1 VDVASF
7 RSVLTAAAD
16 TALDKLV
23 VPGYSALGPAVRRLW
38 WAPDAAE
45 LVGRPEVLVTGAGSG
60 LGLATAT
67 GLARLG
73 ARVHLVGRSTERL
86 EQAVTAVRAR
96 VPGAA
101 LVVRPCDVSDLDA
114 VADLVTALSDDVV
127 ALHALV
133 HCAGLIPQRR
143 TTSAQGHELAFATHV
158 LGPYALTVGLRDLL
172 AADGDGRVVWVSSGG
187 MYPVPA
193 VTRDLEYT
201 SGEYKGVTAYARTKR
216 MQVAVAEHLAAT
228 FSRPGDPV
236 VHAMHPGWADTPGVS
251 GSIPG
256 FAAVTAAVLRT
267 AEQGADTIV
276 WLAAAA
282 EPARTTGLFWHDR
295 RPRPTQYLPL
305 LHDDPVAR
313 VRLFETCAQVSRA
326 RASR

>member
-1 VDVASF
+1 MASF
-7 RSVLTAAAD
+7 RSVLTSAAD

-23 VPGYSALGPAVRRLW
+23 VPGYSALGPVVRRFW
-38 WAPDAAE
+38 WATDASSFP
-45 LVGRPEVLVTGAGSG
+45 GRPDVLVTGAGSG
-60 LGLATAT
+60 LGLATAV

-73 ARVHLVGRSTERL
+73 ARVHLVGRNPERL
-86 EQAVTAVRAR
+86 AAAADSVRTE
-96 VPGAA
+96 VPGAE

-114 VADLVTALSDDVV
+114 VAELVAALSDELV

-133 HCAGLIPQRR
+133 HCAGLIPSRR

-158 LGPYALTVGLRDLL
+158 LGPWALTLGLRDLL

-201 SGEYKGVTAYARTKR
+201 IGEYKGITAYARTKR
-216 MQVAVAEHLAAT
+216 MQVAVSEHLAAT
-228 FSRPGDPV
+228 FSRPTDPV
-236 VHAMHPGWADTPGVS
+236 VHAMHPGWADTPGVT

-256 FAAVTAAVLRT
+256 FARLTSVVLRS
-267 AEQGADTIV
+267 ADQGADTIV

-282 EPARTTGLFWHDR
+282 EPARSTGLFWHDR

-305 LHDDPVAR
+305 LHDDPAARARLFHTCEQATR
-313 VRLFETCAQVSRA
+313 VRVRS
-326 RASR
+326 

>member
-1 VDVASF
+1 MDVASL
-7 RSVLTAAAD
+7 RAVLTSAAD

-23 VPGYSALGPAVRRLW
+23 LPGYSALGPAIRRFW
-38 WAPDAAE
+38 WAPDATAFA
-45 LVGRPEVLVTGAGSG
+45 GRLDVVVTGAGSG
-60 LGLATAT
+60 LGLATAV

-73 ARVHLVGRSTERL
+73 ARVHLVGRNPERL
-86 EQAVTAVRAR
+86 AAATDAVRAQ
-96 VPGAA
+96 VPGAE

-114 VADLVTALSDDVV
+114 VAELVAALSDDLV

-133 HCAGLIPQRR
+133 HCAGLIPERR
-143 TTSAQGHELAFATHV
+143 ATSAQGHELAFATHV
-158 LGPYALTVGLRDLL
+158 LGPHALTVGLRDLL

-201 SGEYKGVTAYARTKR
+201 TGAYKGLTAYARTKR
-216 MQVAVAEHLAAT
+216 MQVAVAEHLAST

-256 FAAVTAAVLRT
+256 FAKLTSTVLRS

-295 RPRPTQYLPL
+295 RPRSTQYAPL
-305 LHDDPVAR
+305 LHDDPAAQA
-313 VRLFETCAQVSRA
+313 RLFQACAEMTQERA
-326 RASR
+326 RR